1 MHGLFFLKDKKCI
14 IIIDTFR
21 KVLDKSGPKPNKI
34 WVDKYTEFQ
43 NRSMK
48 SWLQDN
54 HIENH

>member
-14 IIIDTFR
+14 ITIDTFR

-54 HIENH
+54 DIENH